1 MVTASQAR
9 EDDREENRYCVK
21 KAGLIKIKSPL
32 NAKAHN
38 PPTHTLSLTCAPRL
52 RSATLTRAL
61 AGRHHPRAAR
71 TSPAPAPRHPPA
83 PPYLPHLC
91 RRIDLPP
98 GPPHPPPPPP
108 PSSRREA
115 SLARPRQPRAR
126 ASIPGTDPGTHAP
139 SPPLTRRGAARR
151 RFDPPLPP
159 FPPAAGGRRGA
170 GHHGQEQGPRR
181 TSIPGTSTTRPRRRV
196 GAGASGIIEVL
207 LKLLI

>member
-83 PPYLPHLC
+83 PPYLPHLR

-98 GPPHPPPPPP
+98 GPTHLTPPPP
-108 PSSRREA
+108 
-115 SLARPRQPRAR
+115 
-126 ASIPGTDPGTHAP
+126 
-139 SPPLTRRGAARR
+139 
-151 RFDPPLPP
+151 
-159 FPPAAGGRRGA
+159 PPAAGGRQAWQGPGSQGQGPPSQVPTQAHTRPPPPSRGA
-170 GHHGQEQGPRR
+170 ARRGARAVDLTPPSPRPPQPQVGDEAPAITGKSKARAAPPSQVPALQGL
-181 TSIPGTSTTRPRRRV
+181 V
-196 GAGASGIIEVL
+196 AGWGPAL
-207 LKLLI
+207 AA

>member
-38 PPTHTLSLTCAPRL
+38 PHTHTLSLTCAPRL

-83 PPYLPHLC
+83 PPYLPHLR

-98 GPPHPPPPPP
+98 GPTHFTPPPPPQQQEGGKP
-108 PSSRREA
+108 GKAPAAKGKGLHPRY
-115 SLARPRQPRAR
+115 RPRHTRA
-126 ASIPGTDPGTHAP
+126 PPPPHA
-139 SPPLTRRGAARR
+139 A
-151 RFDPPLPP
+151 
-159 FPPAAGGRRGA
+159 RRGA
-170 GHHGQEQGPRR
+170 GRAP
-181 TSIPGTSTTRPRRRV
+181 SI
-196 GAGASGIIEVL
+196 
-207 LKLLI
+207 

>member
-83 PPYLPHLC
+83 PPYLPHLR

-98 GPPHPPPPPP
+98 GPTHLTRETRRR
-108 PSSRREA
+108 PS
-115 SLARPRQPRAR
+115 RAR
-126 ASIPGTDPGTHAP
+126 ARPAP
-139 SPPLTRRGAARR
+139 HLHPRYRPRHTRA
-151 RFDPPLPP
+151 LPP
-159 FPPAAGGRRGA
+159 PHAARRGA
-170 GHHGQEQGPRR
+170 GRAP
-181 TSIPGTSTTRPRRRV
+181 SI
-196 GAGASGIIEVL
+196 
-207 LKLLI
+207 